1 MLVLPAGAGES
12 IHPYI
17 GAARTPGLPGVRLY
31 PKDCRAVPSRSAVPP
46 RPLPNSRLFGK
57 ALDRLTRSRGCPGC
71 CSGRTSR
78 TVRTENLPSTPRQFP
93 TVEANRSHA
102 KPIKERV
109 RALIKRQ
116 FGSSGLAVTEIPPCR
131 SVFLP
136 DLPPTSDSMS
146 AIWDLE
152 GRRHQQPSIPL
163 SDQGNQAGPARR
175 TETGGSCLTQR
186 AR

>member
-17 GAARTPGLPGVRLY
+17 RTARTPGLPGIRHY
-31 PKDCRAVPSRSAVPP
+31 PKDSRAASSRPAVSP
-46 RPLPNSRLFGK
+46 RSLPNSRLFGK
-57 ALDRLTRSRGCPGC
+57 PLDRSTRSRGCRGS

-78 TVRTENLPSTPRQFP
+78 AVRTDNLRATPKQFP
-93 TVEANRSHA
+93 TVGANRSRA
-102 KPIKERV
+102 KPVKELV
-109 RALIKRQ
+109 RALIKRP
-116 FGSSGLAVTEIPPCR
+116 FKSSGPAVTEIPPCR

-152 GRRHQQPSIPL
+152 GRRHQHPSIPL
-163 SDQGNQAGPARR
+163 SDQGNRAGPAQR
-175 TETGGSCLTQR
+175 TKTGSGCLTRR